1 MQKDTYDKKWE
12 QLWYWIKL
20 RNNNLKKEKPSLC
33 SSETTFKKINQEDQS
48 YCSFEFKQ
56 IIWAI
61 C

>member
-48 YCSFEFKQ
+48 
-56 IIWAI
+56 
-61 C
+61 